1 MKGLIARG
9 IEFHTQVVVCPGV
22 NDGPHLERTAR
33 DLAGL
38 HPGVRSI
45 GVVPVG
51 LTKHRRGLPRI
62 RPVRA
67 ELAAAIVRQVHGW
80 QRESLRRRGT
90 RLVFAADELYLLAGL
105 RLPARPQYEGFW
117 QLGNGIGGARLLL
130 DQVKRLRPPRLRQR
144 LCVTLV
150 TGEGA
155 AGLVKLLAEKLE
167 AGGGVQAQVQVVPNR
182 MLGRSVTTA
191 GLLAGRDI
199 ARALRAGKVGEMVL
213 VPASAIREGE
223 GFLDGMTL
231 AELSRRVGVP
241 VAAAGSPREA
251 AAALRE
257 FGRGRGER

>member
-1 MKGLIARG
+1 M
-9 IEFHTQVVVCPGV
+9 
-22 NDGPHLERTAR
+22 
-33 DLAGL
+33 
-38 HPGVRSI
+38 
-45 GVVPVG
+45 
-51 LTKHRRGLPRI
+51 
-62 RPVRA
+62 
-67 ELAAAIVRQVHGW
+67 RQVQRW
-80 QRESLRRRGT
+80 QRESLRQRGT

-130 DQVKRLRPPRLRQR
+130 DQVRRLRPLRLRQR
-144 LCVTLV
+144 LRVTLV

-155 AGLVKLLAEKLE
+155 AGLVKLLAGKLE

-231 AELSRRVGVP
+231 AELSGRVGAP

-257 FGRGRGER
+257 FDRGRGER